1 MTQIPTLLSN
11 FPEGKTQSNTL
22 GLSFNKINKFMCNV
36 SSGQKL
42 ICIKILPKFT
52 TKFERRHGKYLL
64 SCLLWLKPIFF
75 SFFDWSL
82 YWLEISHHMCVC
94 VFNFPLSFFSNWN
107 SLEGDKNWSVW
118 RLSRRPRN
126 RLPSVTGE
134 DVLSFNKEALSF
146 WGRLEAYPSLHLNAS

>member
-1 MTQIPTLLSN
+1 MTQIPTLLSS

-22 GLSFNKINKFMCNV
+22 RLSFNKINKFMCNV

-42 ICIKILPKFT
+42 ICIKILPKST
-52 TKFERRHGKYLL
+52 TKFERRHGKHLL
-64 SCLLWLKPIFF
+64 SRLLWLKPICF

-82 YWLEISHHMCVC
+82 YWLEISHHMR

-118 RLSRRPRN
+118 RLRRRPRN
-126 RLPSVTGE
+126 RLPSVSAQ
-134 DVLSFNKEALSF
+134 VRMCS
-146 WGRLEAYPSLHLNAS
+146 RLIKKHCPPGGDWRLTLPST